1 MTRFCINGRKSRIIV
16 PSVFGAILLI
26 CWACLAAAQT
36 PIPLPTDPS
45 LAAYAS
51 VSGNF
56 QNQLGETKRL
66 TMSAWMTAYAPG
78 QPIDFATM
86 SDNAF
91 ETLGLPDQDNWGY
104 FTSVDNTL
112 TFNIRIT
119 DSKNRLGD
127 VRIREN
133 DTGKLVADIPA
144 NAMRHEIQGT
154 FANDETVREYVA
166 TVYDATGSAL
176 SVLAIDGGKW
186 DTVQWFSVSGGFQPF
201 CPAPISCSQY
211 APVCPPIGND
221 YYGVLGD
228 PRTAPG
234 ALSGASY
241 LGGSRGCA
249 CQDVNNDQSTAFEV
263 VPPAAY
269 SQFYKKDVVYNTVAM
284 NGWKFGDPTAYTKLQ
299 DLITSLTGRDPT
311 PVLTAIPFP
320 PYAKGYVRWNI
331 DFQGQ
336 ATAIVAVPFE
346 RIRRHAAWNILAN
359 TVVGMLQPKKD
370 FLSSLFTATANGW
383 LSNQANQQS
392 SKFRPGDVFPI
403 GDIYVLTA
411 VKSAEQV
418 CNPSPILQDVTFQLV
433 PDIAPPGGM
442 GQITISNTGYWTS
455 VTPPGPANGGT
466 LNLPSPDFSGT
477 LSLPKGFKWEAK
489 GCIQSPCGYQPINQ
503 PIQFQSPSVNTIQV
517 PCVLTMLLQLKI
529 YTSSA
534 SGPMGVPVQVLNS
547 QGQVVSQGASV
558 RQGDG
563 KYAFSAACLAP
574 GNYTAKAYL
583 ATSGGIWSGNAP
595 VTVQKGISQEISLQ
609 IGFTPVGHP

>member
-66 TMSAWMTAYAPG
+66 TMSVWMTAYTQG

-144 NAMRHEIQGT
+144 NAMRNEIQGT

-176 SVLAIDGGKW
+176 SVLAIDGGKFDAW
-186 DTVQWFSVSGGFQPF
+186 AWFSVSGCFEPF
-201 CPAPISCSQY
+201 CPQPLACSQFT
-211 APVCPPIGND
+211 PVSGVD
-221 YYGVLGD
+221 YMQVVGD
-228 PRTAPG
+228 PNSAPG
-234 ALSGASY
+234 VISGLSGTNSAKGCATLDVTNDSSAELTVDPPGVY
-241 LGGSRGCA
+241 LGFQKRRVILDSVQPSGIHFGSVA
-249 CQDVNNDQSTAFEV
+249 DAQSLQ
-263 VPPAAY
+263 
-269 SQFYKKDVVYNTVAM
+269 SLVASLTQQ
-284 NGWKFGDPTAYTKLQ
+284 DPTRVLSPV
-299 DLITSLTGRDPT
+299 DL
-311 PVLTAIPFP
+311 P
-320 PYAKGYVRWNI
+320 PYSKGYGYWTIAFTGEVTSI
-331 DFQGQ
+331 L
-336 ATAIVAVPFE
+336 AVPFE
-346 RIRRHAAWNILAN
+346 RLRHNGVL
-359 TVVGMLQPKKD
+359 D
-370 FLSSLFTATANGW
+370 FLSKGINIYFVAKSGNL
-383 LSNQANQQS
+383 LSSGLLAASDTYLS
-392 SKFRPGDVFPI
+392 SSQNNSGFKKGDVI
-403 GDIYVLTA
+403 ALGDIYTLVAAPSTQQ
-411 VKSAEQV
+411 SR
-418 CNPSPILQDVTFQLV
+418 NPQPILQDVSFQLV

-466 LNLPSPDFSGT
+466 LNLPSPDFFGT

-489 GCIQSPCGYQPINQ
+489 GCIQSPCGYQSINQ